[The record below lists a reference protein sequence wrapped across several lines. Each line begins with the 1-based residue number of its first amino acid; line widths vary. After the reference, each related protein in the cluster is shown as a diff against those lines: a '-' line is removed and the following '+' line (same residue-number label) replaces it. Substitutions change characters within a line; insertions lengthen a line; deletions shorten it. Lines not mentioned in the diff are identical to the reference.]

1 MTPSSKPLGDLEQD
15 VMTVVWQLNTATVR
29 SVWDKLQ
36 RTRDIAY
43 TTVMTTMDRLTKK
56 GILTRTK
63 INKAYHYTATVTE
76 QQWHQSLSHQVLD
89 KLVRQYGDLAIA
101 QFVDVVDAID
111 PSKLQ
116 ELKRQIDQRK

>member
-15 VMTVVWQLNTATVR
+15 VMTVVWQLQTTTVR
-29 SVWDKLQ
+29 AVWDKLQ
-36 RTRDIAY
+36 QSRDIAY

-56 GILTRTK
+56 GILGRTK
-63 INKAYHYTATVTE
+63 INKAYHYSPTVTE

-111 PSKLQ
+111 PTKLQ
-116 ELKRQIDQRK
+116 ELKRQIDQRG